1 MRLEQQYLQRGRRNH
16 PPGRPP
22 RECRLVEGRVRAF
35 LRFCEG
41 RGIDRIGRIGQPEVA
56 AYLDRLARQGKAP
69 STVYRVRLALREFAE
84 SRRLPVRL
92 ARDHRPPRR
101 LIARARVREII
112 EAADCLTP
120 EQRVRL
126 LAALEEAGDVR

>member
-1 MRLEQQYLQRGRRNH
+1 
-16 PPGRPP
+16 
-22 RECRLVEGRVRAF
+22 VEGRVRAF

-84 SRRLPVRL
+84 AHRLPVHL
-92 ARDHRPPRR
+92 ARDHRPARR
-101 LIARARVREII
+101 MITRARVREII
-112 EAADCLTP
+112 EAAGYLTP

>member
-1 MRLEQQYLQRGRRNH
+1 MRLEEQYLQRGRRNH

-35 LRFCEG
+35 LRFCES

-56 AYLDRLARQGKAP
+56 AYLDRLARHGKAP

-84 SRRLPVRL
+84 ARRLPVRL

-101 LIARARVREII
+101 LIALARVREII
-112 EAADCLTP
+112 ETAGFLTP

-126 LAALEEAGDVR
+126 IAVLEEAGDVR

>member
-1 MRLEQQYLQRGRRNH
+1 MRLEEQYLQWAQRNH

-22 RECRLVEGRVRAF
+22 RECRLVEGRIRSF

-41 RGIDRIGRIGQPEVA
+41 RGIDRIRRIGQPEVA

-84 SRRLPVRL
+84 SRRLPVHL
-92 ARDHRPPRR
+92 ARDHRPARR

-112 EAADCLTP
+112 EAAIYLSP
-120 EQRVRL
+120 EQRTRL
-126 LAALEEAGDVR
+126 LADLEEVKR